1 MSSSPTRLPP
11 FSLMEFRALVS
22 AALDVDGPLPVLSPR
37 YPTHS
42 SSLCSFPTPRPT
54 LERKKSLLCL
64 HGVPASTPGPS
75 RVRILLAKL
84 KKRVAAAL
92 AVKRRRKV
100 APRVVSQISESS
112 ESDVNRDSV
121 ADSLFMPYHFASTFF
136 APSPPPSTSASASSS
151 ASASTSCSGSSES
164 ACPASSSSEGACSS
178 AASPPPSP
186 TASSFSDSGI
196 SRYPYPYYPYSH
208 STRELSADAP
218 RPSSFLTDSA
228 HGHTAEYEGA
238 ADPFAKGVV
247 RVVHHSCEALP
258 GYHRS
263 GAWLRGNGNS
273 RYGGRARPGRE
284 KRVRV
289 RVRREEKQE
298 EREREV
304 DDSGVY
310 VDVGVH
316 AREDEEP
323 EWTLALPGPSSPRP
337 TAADYPSPPPSP
349 ASPFRA
355 SSSFNPPRTSTPP
368 PPPTPTTDSPLAR
381 VPTTATAR
389 TYPALRR
396 VGVGRALR
404 PSSPFP
410 LPLARSGTVVTR

>member
-1 MSSSPTRLPP
+1 MSSSSRTRLPP
-11 FSLMEFRALVS
+11 FSLTEFRALVS
-22 AALDVDGPLPVLSPR
+22 AALDVDGPLPVLSPL

-42 SSLCSFPTPRPT
+42 SSLCSFPAPRPT
-54 LERKKSLLCL
+54 LERKKSLSCL
-64 HGVPASTPGPS
+64 HGVPTSIPGPTS

-92 AVKRRRKV
+92 AVRRRRKV

-112 ESDVNRDSV
+112 ESDANRDSV

-136 APSPPPSTSASASSS
+136 APSPPPCTSASASSS

-310 VDVGVH
+310 VDVGVD
-316 AREDEEP
+316 AREDGEHH
-323 EWTLALPGPSSPRP
+323 WMLASSPHS
-337 TAADYPSPPPSP
+337 TAAHYPSPPPSP
-349 ASPFRA
+349 SSPFHG
-355 SSSFNPPRTSTPP
+355 SSSFNPHRTSTPP
-368 PPPTPTTDSPLAR
+368 LPPTPTADSPVTR

-389 TYPALRR
+389 AYPALRR

>member
-1 MSSSPTRLPP
+1 MSSSSPTRLPP
-11 FSLMEFRALVS
+11 FSLTEFRALVS
-22 AALDVDGPLPVLSPR
+22 AALDVDGPLPVLSAPN
-37 YPTHS
+37 PTHS

-54 LERKKSLLCL
+54 LERKKSLSCL

-136 APSPPPSTSASASSS
+136 APSPPPCTSASASSS
-151 ASASTSCSGSSES
+151 VSASTSCSGSSES

-186 TASSFSDSGI
+186 TASSFSDSGV
-196 SRYPYPYYPYSH
+196 SRYPYPYYPYSY
-208 STRELSADAP
+208 STRELSADPP

-228 HGHTAEYEGA
+228 HGHTGEYDEGA
-238 ADPFAKGVV
+238 ADPFAKGAV

-273 RYGGRARPGRE
+273 RYAGRARAGRE

-289 RVRREEKQE
+289 RVRREGKQV

-310 VDVGVH
+310 VEVGVH
-316 AREDEEP
+316 ARENEEH
-323 EWTLALPGPSSPRP
+323 EWTLASSPRS
-337 TAADYPSPPPSP
+337 TAAYYPSLPPSP
-349 ASPFRA
+349 ASPFQA
-355 SSSFNPPRTSTPP
+355 STSFNPPRTSTPP
-368 PPPTPTTDSPLAR
+368 LPPPPTTDSPLAR
-381 VPTTATAR
+381 VPTTATTR

-410 LPLARSGTVVTR
+410 LPLARSGTTVTR

>member
-1 MSSSPTRLPP
+1 MSSSSRTRLPP
-11 FSLMEFRALVS
+11 FSLTEFRALVS
-22 AALDVDGPLPVLSPR
+22 AALDVDGPLPVLSP
-37 YPTHS
+37 PFNAHS

-54 LERKKSLLCL
+54 LERKKSLSCL

-136 APSPPPSTSASASSS
+136 APSPPPCTSASASSS

-186 TASSFSDSGI
+186 TASSFSDSGV
-196 SRYPYPYYPYSH
+196 SPYPYPYYPSVQ
-208 STRELSADAP
+208 TRRALRLSSP
-218 RPSSFLTDSA
+218 TPPTGTL
-228 HGHTAEYEGA
+228 GA
-238 ADPFAKGVV
+238 ADPFAKGAV

-310 VDVGVH
+310 VDVGVD
-316 AREDEEP
+316 AREDGEHH
-323 EWTLALPGPSSPRP
+323 WTFASSPRSTP
-337 TAADYPSPPPSP
+337 AYYPSPPPSP
-349 ASPFRA
+349 ASPFHA
-355 SSSFNPPRTSTPP
+355 STSFAPPRTSTPP
-368 PPPTPTTDSPLAR
+368 PPPTPPTDPPLAR
-381 VPTTATAR
+381 VSTTATAR
-389 TYPALRR
+389 TYPVLRR

-410 LPLARSGTVVTR
+410 LPLARSGTVFTR